1 MATDVST
8 ALPDLTLDS
17 NATIEVDTGDV
28 NAIITSLVVHVSQDA
43 PQDVLDSIGAFQLVP
58 GPAMGVN

>member
-17 NATIEVDTGDV
+17 NATLEVDTGDA
-28 NAIITSLVVHVSQDA
+28 NAIITSLVIHVSQDI
-43 PQDVLDSIGAFQLVP
+43 PQEALDAIGQMQLVP
-58 GPAMGVN
+58 GPAMGVQ

>member
-28 NAIITSLVVHVSQDA
+28 NAIITSLVIHVSQNIPSDLLGL
-43 PQDVLDSIGAFQLVP
+43 LDEIPLLTALELGEA
-58 GPAMGVN
+58 